1 MAWKHYSE
9 MIVWQKSMDLVV
21 EIYRLVKMLPVDE
34 RYALSEQM
42 RRAAVSIPSNIAE
55 GESRKTDKEFKHFFS
70 IAKGSVSEVETQL
83 FICRRINYLT
93 EEQIQNSVLLCQEVR
108 RMITKLIQNYTTI
121 SDEN

>member
-42 RRAAVSIPSNIAE
+42 RRAVVSIPANIAE
-55 GESRKTDKEFKHFFS
+55 GESRKTDKEFKHFLS

>member
-21 EIYRLVKMLPVDE
+21 EIYRLVKLLPADE

-55 GESRKTDKEFKHFFS
+55 GESRKTDKEFKHFLS

-93 EEQIQNSVLLCQEVR
+93 EEQIQNSVLQCQEVR

-121 SDEN
+121 SDKN

>member
-42 RRAAVSIPSNIAE
+42 
-55 GESRKTDKEFKHFFS
+55 
-70 IAKGSVSEVETQL
+70 
-83 FICRRINYLT
+83 
-93 EEQIQNSVLLCQEVR
+93 
-108 RMITKLIQNYTTI
+108 
-121 SDEN
+121 